1 MSLRHPPYIIQ
12 NNVAAIF
19 AIEFLSTSKHGVTAL
34 NTMIVPPGLSEP
46 LDAEGYQHFGV
57 S

>member
-1 MSLRHPPYIIQ
+1 MSLQRPPYVIQ
-12 NNVAAIF
+12 NNVAAVS
-19 AIEFLSTSKHGVTAL
+19 AIEFLSTSKHGVTAQ
-34 NTMIVPPGLSEP
+34 NTMIVPRGLSES